1 MDFVN
6 RKGIEYVTADAEK
19 LILRYQETHGNS
31 GLALL
36 GGTLLMSALESME
49 RTGDGELAGRV
60 REYVFNFL
68 QMLPTADEVV
78 VLN

>member
-1 MDFVN
+1 MNFVS
-6 RKGIEYVTADAEK
+6 RAGIEYVTADVEK
-19 LILRYQETHGNS
+19 LILRYQDTHGNS

-49 RTGDGELAGRV
+49 RGGEEKLAGDV
-60 REYVFNFL
+60 RKYVFNFL
-68 QMLPTADEVV
+68 KMLPTASEVV